1 MKWRDIPSLAA
12 LRAFEAA
19 ARAGSFSAAAQELNV
34 THAAIAQHVRAV
46 EASLGASLL
55 VREGR
60 GMALTD
66 AGARLAATLTD
77 GFGQIIAGVR
87 AIREDAE
94 ARPLSISVT
103 PTFAENWL
111 MPRFSDFW
119 AKHPG
124 FDLSITPSIDVV
136 DLRRDGYDMAVRYG
150 DGDWPGVES
159 THLISADYT
168 VVAAPSLLA
177 GRKVTQ
183 FSDLYDL
190 PWLFET
196 IHREPR
202 LWAEASGLDPAR
214 CQIRELATLTMLL
227 SVVRAGAGVT
237 VVASALVSDD
247 LKAGRLVALMQETRD
262 RTGYYIVHAPG
273 VLPDRVKTLKN
284 WLLQAA
290 QS

>member
-1 MKWRDIPSLAA
+1 MNWRDIPSLAA

-19 ARAGSFSAAAQELNV
+19 ARAGSFTAAAQELNV
-34 THAAIAQHVRAV
+34 THAAIAQHVRAI

-60 GMALTD
+60 GVALTD
-66 AGARLAATLTD
+66 AGTRLAATLTD

-94 ARPLSISVT
+94 ARPLAISVT

-119 AKHPG
+119 TQHPG

-136 DLRRDGYDMAVRYG
+136 NLRRDGFDMAVRYG
-150 DGDWPGVES
+150 DGDWPGVEA

-168 VVAAPSLLA
+168 VVASPRLLA
-177 GRKVTQ
+177 GRKVRH

-190 PWLFET
+190 PWLFES

-202 LWAEASGLDPAR
+202 LWAEASGLDPEK

-247 LKAGRLVALMQETRD
+247 LTAGRLVALMQETRD

-273 VLPDRVKTLKN
+273 VLPERVNTLKN

-290 QS
+290 KA

>member
-1 MKWRDIPSLAA
+1 MNWRDVPSLAA

-19 ARAGSFSAAAQELNV
+19 ARAGSFTAAAQELNV

-60 GMALTD
+60 GVALTD

-87 AIREDAE
+87 AIRDDAE
-94 ARPLSISVT
+94 ARPLAISVT

-136 DLRRDGYDMAVRYG
+136 NLRRDGFDMAVRYG
-150 DGDWPGVES
+150 DGDWPGVEA

-168 VVAAPSLLA
+168 VVVSPRLLA

-202 LWAEASGLDPAR
+202 LWAEASGLDPDR

-290 QS
+290 RS